1 MAETCIFENEKVLQG
16 AFNFWHDLT
25 DEQQGLLCANTAKRE
40 YKKKSNIIGETVN
53 ELESHGAI
61 YVKKGV
67 LRTYLLSEDG
77 REVTLY
83 RIYPGDVCVL
93 SRGCLRDRIS
103 FDIWVDAETDAE
115 IFGIKAGALS
125 SVVEKNIYAENFM
138 LKVAASR
145 LSDVI
150 WTLEQILFMSFDKR
164 LATFLID
171 EMARTGDNTIKLTHE
186 QIAKYMS
193 SAREV
198 VSRML
203 KYFSEEGIVSLSRG
217 GVTVIDKDRLRKL
230 TY

>member
-1 MAETCIFENEKVLQG
+1 MADICIFRNEKVLPE
-16 AFNFWHDLT
+16 AFSFWDKLT
-25 DEQQGLLCANTAKRE
+25 DNQKSLLCANTVYAE
-40 YKKKSNIIGETVN
+40 YKKKTNVMGELRAVS
-53 ELESHGAI
+53 ESPGAL
-61 YVKKGV
+61 YVKNGV
-67 LRTYLLSEDG
+67 LRAYLLSEDG

-83 RIYPGDVCVL
+83 RIFPGDVCVL
-93 SRGCLRDRIS
+93 SRGCLVEQIN
-103 FDIWVDAETDAE
+103 FDIFVDAETDTE
-115 IFGIKAGALS
+115 VFCIRSGAFSAVLS
-125 SVVEKNIYAENFM
+125 ENIYAENFA

-150 WTLEQILFMSFDKR
+150 WTLEQIIFMSFDKR

-171 EMARTGDNTIKLTHE
+171 EMSRTGENTIKLTHE

-217 GVTVIDKDRLRKL
+217 GVTVIDKDRLRRL

>member
-1 MAETCIFENEKVLQG
+1 MADICIFRNEKVLPE
-16 AFNFWHDLT
+16 AFSFWDELT
-25 DEQQGLLCANTAKRE
+25 DNQKSLLCANTVRVE
-40 YKKKSNIIGETVN
+40 YKKKANIIGD
-53 ELESHGAI
+53 LSAASESPGAL
-61 YVKKGV
+61 YVKSGS
-67 LRTYLLSEDG
+67 LRAYLLSEDG

-83 RIYPGDVCVL
+83 RIFPGDVCVL
-93 SRGCLRDRIS
+93 ACGCLMENIN
-103 FDIWVDAETDAE
+103 FDIFVDAETDTEVFSIRSGA
-115 IFGIKAGALS
+115 FG
-125 SVVEKNIYAENFM
+125 SVISDNLNAENFA

-164 LATFLID
+164 LATFLVD
-171 EMARTGDNTIKLTHE
+171 EMSRTGENTIKLTHE

-217 GVTVIDKDRLRKL
+217 GVTIIDKDRLRKL

>member
-1 MAETCIFENEKVLQG
+1 MADICIFRNEKVLPK
-16 AFNFWHDLT
+16 AFDFWDKLT
-25 DEQQGLLCANTAKRE
+25 DNQKSLLCANTVRAE
-40 YKKKSNIIGETVN
+40 YKKKTNVMGELRSVS
-53 ELESHGAI
+53 ESPGAL
-61 YVKKGV
+61 YVRDGV
-67 LRTYLLSEDG
+67 LRAYLLSEDG

-83 RIYPGDVCVL
+83 RIFPGEVCVL
-93 SRGCLRDRIS
+93 SQGCLIENIN
-103 FDIWVDAETDAE
+103 FDILVDAETDVE
-115 IFGIKAGALS
+115 VFCIRSGAFA
-125 SVVEKNIYAENFM
+125 SVVSESLYAENFA

-164 LATFLID
+164 LATFLVD
-171 EMARTGDNTIKLTHE
+171 EMARSGENTIKLTHE

-203 KYFSEEGIVSLSRG
+203 KYFSEEGIVSLTRG

>member
-1 MAETCIFENEKVLQG
+1 MSDICIFRNEKVLPE
-16 AFNFWHDLT
+16 AFNFWDKLT
-25 DEQQGLLCANTAKRE
+25 ESQKKLLCANTVYKE
-40 YKKKSNIIGETVN
+40 YKKKTNIMGELCAVS
-53 ELESHGAI
+53 ESPGAL
-61 YVKKGV
+61 YVRSGV
-67 LRTYLLSEDG
+67 LRAYLLSEDG

-83 RIYPGDVCVL
+83 RIFPGDVCVL
-93 SRGCLRDRIS
+93 SHGCLVEQIN
-103 FDIWVDAETDAE
+103 FDIYVDAETDTE
-115 IFGIKAGALS
+115 VFSIRSGAFSAVLS
-125 SVVEKNIYAENFM
+125 ENIYAENFA

-150 WTLEQILFMSFDKR
+150 WTLEQIIFMSFDKR
-164 LATFLID
+164 LATFLVD
-171 EMARTGDNTIKLTHE
+171 EISRTGENTVKLTHE

-217 GVTVIDKDRLRKL
+217 GVTVTDKDRLRKL

>member
-1 MAETCIFENEKVLQG
+1 MADVCIFRNEKVLPE
-16 AFNFWHDLT
+16 AFDFWDKLT
-25 DEQQGLLCANTAKRE
+25 DNQKSLLCANTIRAE
-40 YKKKSNIIGETVN
+40 YKKKTNVMGELHAVSETP
-53 ELESHGAI
+53 GAL
-61 YVKKGV
+61 YVKSGS
-67 LRTYLLSEDG
+67 LRAYLLSEDG

-83 RIYPGDVCVL
+83 RIFPGDVCVL
-93 SRGCLRDRIS
+93 ACGCLMENIN
-103 FDIWVDAETDAE
+103 FDIFVDAETDTE
-115 IFGIKAGALS
+115 VFSIRSGAF
-125 SVVEKNIYAENFM
+125 EKVTSENMHAENFA

-164 LATFLID
+164 LATFLVD
-171 EMARTGDNTIKLTHE
+171 EISRTGENTVKLTHE

-217 GVTVIDKDRLRKL
+217 GVTVTDKDRLRKL